1 MSRDRALALNRRTN
15 GTIEVTL
22 LEAQHL
28 RKEFPGRRSL
38 TAGPAVGIVA
48 VRDISLTVAS
58 GETFAIVGESGSGKT
73 TAARLIMR
81 LAEPTS
87 GRIWFRGR
95 DLTAASRNQLRQER
109 QKIQMIFQDP
119 TASLDPLMSVERTL
133 VEPLRNYGV
142 AKTRGAR
149 TAVIA
154 NMLEAVGLDSTVLRR
169 RPRDLSGG
177 QKQRVAIARALVL
190 EPDLVVCDEPTASLD
205 GSVQAQILNLLVELQ
220 QRRSIAYIVISH
232 DLSVVRHMSD
242 QIGVMYLGQ
251 FVETGPASAVC
262 NRPRHPYTEALLS
275 AHPSADPV
283 RERSRRWKPLAGEP
297 PSPTSPPT
305 GCPFHPRCPY
315 RQEICESEAP
325 SLSPTGEGVSVACH
339 FPLSAGGAG
348 SAAAFP
354 EA

>member
-1 MSRDRALALNRRTN
+1 M
-15 GTIEVTL
+15 TL

-38 TAGPAVGIVA
+38 TAGPSASVVA
-48 VRDISLTVAS
+48 VRDISLTVSS

-73 TAARLIMR
+73 TAGRLIMR
-81 LAEPTS
+81 LTEPTS
-87 GRIWFRGR
+87 GRILFQGR
-95 DLTAASRNQLRQER
+95 DLTAASRHELREQR

-133 VEPLRNYGV
+133 IEPLRNYGV
-142 AKTRGAR
+142 ADTRNVR
-149 TAVIA
+149 RAVVA
-154 NMLEAVGLDSTVLRR
+154 DMLDAVGLDSTVMTR

-220 QRRSIAYIVISH
+220 RWTSVAYLVISH

-242 QIGVMYLGQ
+242 RIGVMYLGQ
-251 FVETGPASAVC
+251 FLETGPVSEVC
-262 NRPRHPYTEALLS
+262 NRPRHPYTEALLA

-283 RERSRRWKPLAGEP
+283 YERSRRWRPLTGEP
-297 PSPTSPPT
+297 PSPTAPPS

-315 RQEICESEAP
+315 RQQICESTPPILTAA
-325 SLSPTGEGVSVACH
+325 GGGVQVACH
-339 FPLSAGGAG
+339 FPLEAAAIT
-348 SAAAFP
+348 SAAVAP
-354 EA
+354 KA